1 MCGRY
6 NFDNENEDMFAI
18 TKALQG
24 MEYKTGEICPTNP
37 APVLAAS
44 GGSVAA
50 GVMIWGFLNFRS
62 KSGVLIN
69 ARAETAQ
76 EKKTFQNAVMTRR
89 CVIPSTGFFEWKQDE
104 TKQKYLFT
112 MPQSGALYM
121 AGLYGEYDGVKK
133 YVILTTTPNASVA
146 DIHNRMP
153 LVLEK
158 SQINDWIFDND
169 HALTLLHGTP
179 PMLERA
185 MAE

>member
-1 MCGRY
+1 
-6 NFDNENEDMFAI
+6 
-18 TKALQG
+18 
-24 MEYKTGEICPTNP
+24 
-37 APVLAAS
+37 
-44 GGSVAA
+44 
-50 GVMIWGFLNFRS
+50 
-62 KSGVLIN
+62 
-69 ARAETAQ
+69 
-76 EKKTFQNAVMTRR
+76 
-89 CVIPSTGFFEWKQDE
+89 
-104 TKQKYLFT
+104 

-121 AGLYGEYDGVKK
+121 AGLYGEYEGVKK

-169 HALTLLHGTP
+169 HALSLLHGTP